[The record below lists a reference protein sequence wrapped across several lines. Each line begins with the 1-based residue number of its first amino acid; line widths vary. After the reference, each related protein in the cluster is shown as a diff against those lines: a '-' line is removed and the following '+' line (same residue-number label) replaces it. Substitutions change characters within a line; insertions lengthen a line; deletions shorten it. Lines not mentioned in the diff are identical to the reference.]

1 VRITPRTGVVVY
13 DARGNGDGA
22 VASTLAGDH
31 QNRVTDY
38 TAIVVP
44 TLSMGAHPAAPGLNG
59 QDAQQFAEAL
69 MAAQPL
75 PRPRRLT
82 PRECER
88 LMGWPD
94 DHTTLGVN
102 ERGEEYALS
111 DTPRYKLCGNGVAS
125 PVAAWIG
132 HRIKNTLEIS
142 HGQKSAD

>member
-1 VRITPRTGVVVY
+1 LFTPAVLTY
-13 DARGNGDGA
+13 DARGNGEGVSD
-22 VASTLAGDH
+22 STLSGDH

-38 TAIVVP
+38 TAMV
-44 TLSMGAHPAAPGLNG
+44 MGEERTARMTAFGEYVSDGTASTIKARDYK
-59 QDAQQFAEAL
+59 DATEHEVSGV
-69 MAAQPL
+69 
-75 PRPRRLT
+75 PRRLT

-132 HRIKNTLEIS
+132 HRLRAAIE
-142 HGQKSAD
+142 AAR